1 MDTSLSHLEEKQSCW
16 FHLRR
21 ARLHAKGL
29 TRPIKFVFSHF
40 NQISETGPGLL
51 WTRVFGVQ
59 SLLVHCNSTKHSV
72 RFHQNSGSVD
82 FGVKSHQAA
91 EEAFWR
97 AGCWRINHSLLGLVS
112 NDCENNFS
120 LYHQRGKIL
129 DHCIDPAAFSHY
141 CGIVPTHVV
150 YMHDFNS
157 IIYLLHSAD
166 GRVGGVGGCGG
177 CFQFIN
183 NKLSHTEAQ
192 N

>member
-1 MDTSLSHLEEKQSCW
+1 M
-16 FHLRR
+16 
-21 ARLHAKGL
+21 
-29 TRPIKFVFSHF
+29 
-40 NQISETGPGLL
+40 
-51 WTRVFGVQ
+51 
-59 SLLVHCNSTKHSV
+59 
-72 RFHQNSGSVD
+72 D

-97 AGCWRINHSLLGLVS
+97 ADCWRINHSLLGLVS

-129 DHCIDPAAFSHY
+129 AHCIDPAAFSHY

-150 YMHDFNS
+150 HMHDFNS
-157 IIYLLHSAD
+157 IIYLLHSAG
-166 GRVGGVGGCGG
+166 GRVVGVGGCGG

-183 NKLSHTEAQ
+183 NKLSHTATQ

>member
-1 MDTSLSHLEEKQSCW
+1 MHGCTLKDLLDQLNSC
-16 FHLRR
+16 FPIL
-21 ARLHAKGL
+21 
-29 TRPIKFVFSHF
+29 IKFLR
-40 NQISETGPGLL
+40 QGRDYYGLQCSGCS
-51 WTRVFGVQ
+51 RCA
-59 SLLVHCNSTKHSV
+59 LLVHCNSTKHSV

-97 AGCWRINHSLLGLVS
+97 ADCWRINHSLLGLVS

-129 DHCIDPAAFSHY
+129 AHRIDPAAFSHY

-150 YMHDFNS
+150 HMHDFNS
-157 IIYLLHSAD
+157 IIYLLHSAG
-166 GRVGGVGGCGG
+166 GRVGDVGGCGG

-183 NKLSHTEAQ
+183 NKLSHTAAQ